1 VPDADSAFA
10 YAGFAYGASILLKN
24 SKGSREMTILIETTH
39 IQITDSTEPE
49 YLMDDMSGALADVS
63 VSCCTCSCSCCC

>member
-1 VPDADSAFA
+1 
-10 YAGFAYGASILLKN
+10 
-24 SKGSREMTILIETTH
+24 MTILIETTH
-39 IQITDSTEPE
+39 IQISDSTEPE

>member
-1 VPDADSAFA
+1 MQYSYSLIRIAHKGAAD
-10 YAGFAYGASILLKN
+10 LLQLK
-24 SKGSREMTILIETTH
+24 KEAREMTILIETTH
-39 IQITDSTEPE
+39 IQISDSTEPE